1 LKALN
6 TSWAWAG
13 CFETQPYPQ
22 NVNDIPPGASTPDS
36 LYVPYLAPDEV
47 DSQRTCS
54 GSFCWN
60 AGLQACTNA
69 KAKGIIIYTVGFSVS
84 SDPIDTQ
91 GQNLLQACATDK
103 AHAFIANDGNSL
115 VDAFNQIGIGMGK
128 LRIKS

>member
-1 LKALN
+1 VLVLMTDGYNNWSAAANTWGRSNYEAPGYYMLANGRMPPTNQNITTASQSRAAL
-6 TSWAWAG
+6 
-13 CFETQPYPQ
+13 
-22 NVNDIPPGASTPDS
+22 
-36 LYVPYLAPDEV
+36 DEL
-47 DSQRTCS
+47 T
-54 GSFCWN
+54 
-60 AGLQACTNA
+60 LQACTNA